1 MEDIKELIQ
10 EMSTIDEIEAIA
22 LAGSRAINLDDK
34 LSDYDVCVYYKK
46 PIDSDKRKNILN
58 KYCKYME
65 IENKYW
71 ETEDDCIL
79 NNGTII
85 EFIYRDIAGFEE
97 NLKSVVIDGNA
108 YNGYTT
114 CMWDNLLN
122 CKILFDRNNI
132 LKDLKKRYDIPY
144 PKKLE
149 DNIIKKNLELL
160 DGYIPSFSD
169 QIKKASKRGDIV
181 SVNHRIT
188 EFLAS
193 YFDLIFAYNKVTHPG
208 EKRMIENCIRK
219 CNSLPQDFEQNI
231 KLLLSNL
238 YSSEIINYALNN
250 ILENVKIL
258 VK

>member
-1 MEDIKELIQ
+1 MNDIKGLIE
-10 EMSTIDEIEAIA
+10 EMSQINEIESIA
-22 LAGSRAINLDDK
+22 LAGSRSINLDDK
-34 LSDYDVCVYYKK
+34 LSDYDICVYYER
-46 PIDSDKRKNILN
+46 PIDKEKRREVLK

-65 IENKYW
+65 IENTYW

-79 NNGTII
+79 NNGVVI
-85 EFIYRDIAGFEE
+85 EFIYRDIKGFED
-97 NLKSVVIDGNA
+97 LVKSVLIDGNA

-122 CKILFDRNNI
+122 CKVLFDRNNKLTE
-132 LKDLKKRYDIPY
+132 LKRKYDIPY
-144 PKKLE
+144 PEKLQK
-149 DNIIKKNLELL
+149 NIIKKNLELL

-193 YFDLIFAYNKVTHPG
+193 YFDLVFAYNKVTHPG

-219 CNSLPQDFEQNI
+219 CKSLPENFEENI

-238 YSSEIINYALNN
+238 YSPEVINYA
-250 ILENVKIL
+250 IESIL
-258 VK
+258 VNIKKWIN